1 MPREVLMSEARSNL
15 SKLVDEVRMRT
26 RDIII
31 RIRESPAAVLMN
43 MERYTRLTQIEDKL
57 LAIELRDALKG
68 GTRPLEKV
76 LEELKLDV

>member
-1 MPREVLMSEARSNL
+1 MAKEVLMSEARSNL
-15 SKLVDEVRMRT
+15 SKLVDEVRMNT

-31 RIRESPAAVLMN
+31 RLREVPAAVLMN
-43 MERYTRLTQIEDKL
+43 MDRYNRLTQIEDKL

>member
-1 MPREVLMSEARSNL
+1 MAKEVLMSEARSNL
-15 SKLVDEVRMRT
+15 SKLVDEVRMNT

-31 RIRESPAAVLMN
+31 RLREVPAAVLMN
-43 MERYTRLTQIEDKL
+43 MERYNRLTQIEDKL

>member
-1 MPREVLMSEARSNL
+1 MAKEVLMSEARSNL
-15 SKLVDEVRMRT
+15 SKLVDEVRMNT

-31 RIRESPAAVLMN
+31 RLREVPAAVLMN